1 MLSLFRCILIQK
13 SSNYMNTIE
22 ENIRCNM
29 CPFTCKGAERQL
41 KNKLQQFLPDVLEK
55 TDTMNG
61 LVKPN
66 IVISIQICDKEYYF

>member
-22 ENIRCNM
+22 ENIRCNI
-29 CPFTCKGAERQL
+29 CQFTCKWAERQL
-41 KNKLQQFLPDVLEK
+41 KNKLQQFLPYVLEK

-66 IVISIQICDKEYYF
+66 IVISIRICDKEYYF